1 MTTRVKVVVDK
12 TIVKQVT
19 IGVPFSSARST
30 TGTIRNLG
38 DVEQNRA
45 PKNHD
50 LLRYDSANALWRYED
65 LTRIF
70 GEDIT
75 INNNSNV
82 GGSLSYDSDSGG
94 VASLRFT
101 GPTASEIRAVF
112 SSGSTNSGD
121 LSYDST
127 TGQFSFADSNFARTD
142 RRDIYHNGLKLPT
155 NQTINF
161 KDSSTTIKE
170 SSGSFELRNKSGN
183 INIIPNDGSSLV
195 VKSDSD
201 GSLIIKGSDAGGVQ
215 LYHTGGVERFTTTD
229 SGVRIKGDFI
239 VDSNSVINGTLYV
252 SQATTLNSTLLVEDS
267 THIKDGLTVDSDLL
281 VKGNTNINGNASI
294 TGNADITGNTDITG
308 NVTVTG
314 TTEITGA
321 VTLQDSTHVKDGLTV
336 DSDLK
341 VKGNLL
347 IDGTLTGSIS
357 AANVREHFSAG
368 GDLTYD
374 SSTGKFTFDVEQVYT
389 KANFDSDLG
398 LANTSQLPE
407 DPSATVSSGT
417 MYYTDARARAAISHT
432 DAGGDGSLT
441 YNSTTGVI
449 TYTGPSA
456 AETRA
461 HFSAGASLT
470 YDASTGQFTT
480 NQALDS
486 NSDVKFQDVT
496 ISGELHGPAE
506 FVIDPA
512 AIGDA
517 TGTVKILGNLQ
528 VEGTQTVI
536 NSTVVSL
543 NDKNIVIGDS
553 AADSSAIDGGGLTWG
568 GNNIVNNP
576 QLTYSHANKR
586 FQFNRNIQA
595 DSFIGDVTG
604 DLTGNVTGQVS
615 DISNHTTDALS
626 EGSTNQYYTEARVNT
641 VFGKRTTDSLSEGS
655 TNLYYTDTRARNAVS
670 GVDAGGDGSFAYNSS
685 TGAFTYTGPS
695 PTEIRAHFS
704 AGGDLTYDS
713 TTGKFQFDVES
724 VYTKANFDS
733 DLGLANTGQL
743 PEGSNL
749 YYTDARVNTVFGQR
763 TTDSLSEGSSNLYY
777 TTARANADFDTR
789 IATKST
795 DDLAEGSN
803 LYFTDER
810 AQDALGSSF
819 VHSNHSNITAT
830 YDDPSGEIRLTAASQ
845 YNDADARNAITV
857 ADSGGFG
864 HFTYNQ
870 AAGLL
875 QYKGVT
881 TTEIRSQFSAA
892 GTGFTYDSAS
902 GKFTFTPAAQYDQA
916 NFDSDFGTV
925 TTDSLNEG
933 LTNLYFTDARARAA
947 ISAVDAGGDGSFSY
961 NSTTGVMTYTGPS
974 DAEFFQHLEDA
985 GTNLGEL
992 SYDSADKFKVKGTFF
1007 TSKPNMASLS
1017 IDSDKFLVLDATDGV
1032 LKQTPGS
1039 ALATAA
1045 AGVGNSAR
1053 LLAFIGL

>member
-1 MTTRVKVVVDK
+1 MTTRVKVIVDK
-12 TIVKQVT
+12 TIVKKVT
-19 IGVPFSSARST
+19 VGVPLTKSVNV
-30 TGTIRNLG
+30 TGSVSNLG
-38 DVEQNRA
+38 DVEQGKS
-45 PKNHD
+45 PGHHS
-50 LLRYDSANALWRYED
+50 LLRYDSSGAKWRYVD
-65 LTRIF
+65 LGRVF
-70 GEDIT
+70 GDDIA
-75 INNNSNV
+75 INNDSNV
-82 GGSLSYDSDSGG
+82 GGSLKYDSDSGG
-94 VASLRFT
+94 RIGSLRYT
-101 GPTASEIRAVF
+101 GPTITEIRKHYSAF
-112 SSGSTNSGD
+112 SQNNELT
-121 LSYDST
+121 YDSAS
-127 TGQFSFADSNFARTD
+127 GKFSLNDSNFARTD
-142 RRDIYHNGLKLPT
+142 RRDIYHRGLKLPT
-155 NQTINF
+155 SQHISF
-161 KDSSTTIKE
+161 KDSSTLIKE
-170 SSGSFELRNKSGN
+170 SAGVFELRNKSGN
-183 INIIPNDGSSLV
+183 IDIIPNDGSSLI

-201 GSLIIKGSDAGGVQ
+201 GSLIIKGSDQGGVQ
-215 LYHTGGVERFTTTD
+215 LYHTGGKERFTTTD
-229 SGVRIKGDFI
+229 SGVRIKGDI
-239 VDSNSVINGTLYV
+239 LVDSNAVVNGTLYV
-252 SQATTLNSTLLVEDS
+252 QQATTLNASAQLNDSTRINSTLTVEDS
-267 THIKDGLTVDSDLL
+267 AHI
-281 VKGNTNINGNASI
+281 
-294 TGNADITGNTDITG
+294 
-308 NVTVTG
+308 
-314 TTEITGA
+314 
-321 VTLQDSTHVKDGLTV
+321 KDGLTV

-357 AANVREHFSAG
+357 SANVREHFSAG

-417 MYYTDARARAAISHT
+417 MYYTDARARAAISHV

-441 YNSTTGVI
+441 YDSNSGVI

-456 AETRA
+456 SEVRAHLSVTDNGGDGSLSYDNTTGIITYTGPSAAEVRA

-480 NQALDS
+480 NQELDS
-486 NSDVKFQDVT
+486 NSNVT
-496 ISGELHGPAE
+496 FNQVRGPAE
-506 FVIDPA
+506 FIIDPA
-512 AIGDA
+512 AVGDN

-528 VEGTQTVI
+528 VEGTQTTL
-536 NSTVVSL
+536 NSTAVTI
-543 NDKNIVIGDS
+543 NDKNIVIADS
-553 AADSSAIDGGGLTWG
+553 AADSSALHGGGITFG
-568 GNNIVNNP
+568 GANIVNKP
-576 QLTYSHANKR
+576 TFSYSHADKR

-604 DLTGNVTGQVS
+604 NVTGNLTGNVTGQVS

-626 EGSTNQYYTEARVNT
+626 EGSTNQYYTETRVNT

-655 TNLYYTDTRARNAVS
+655 TNLYYTDTRVRNAVS
-670 GVDAGGDGSFAYNSS
+670 GVDAGGDGSFSYNSS

-695 PTEIRAHFS
+695 PTEVRAHFS

-713 TTGKFQFDVES
+713 ATGKFQFDVES

-763 TTDSLSEGSSNLYY
+763 TTDSLSEGSTNLYY

-845 YNDADARNAITV
+845 YNDSDARHAITV
-857 ADSGGFG
+857 ADSGGYG
-864 HFTYNQ
+864 HLNYNQ
-870 AAGLL
+870 DAGLI

-881 TTEIRSQFSAA
+881 TSEIRSRFSAA
-892 GTGFTYDSAS
+892 GTGFTYDSAT
-902 GKFTFTPAAQYDQA
+902 GKFTFTPAAQYTQT

-933 LTNLYFTDARARAA
+933 STNLYFTNTRARAA

-992 SYDSADKFKVKGTFF
+992 SYDSANKFQVKGTFF
-1007 TSKPNMASLS
+1007 TSKPNMGTLS
-1017 IDSDKFLVLDATDGV
+1017 IDSDKFLVLDATDGQ
-1032 LKQTPGS
+1032 LKQTPGT

>member
-12 TIVKQVT
+12 TIVKKVT

-50 LLRYDSANALWRYED
+50 LLRFDSSTGLWKYED
-65 LTRIF
+65 ISRVF
-70 GEDIT
+70 GDGIT
-75 INNNSNV
+75 INNDSNV
-82 GGSLSYDSDSGG
+82 GGSLSYDSDSAGF
-94 VASLRFT
+94 ASLRFT
-101 GPTASEIRAVF
+101 GPTAAEIRAVF

-155 NQTINF
+155 RQTINF

-170 SSGSFELRNKSGN
+170 SSGSFELRNKSGD

-201 GSLIIKGSDAGGVQ
+201 GTLIIKGSDAGGVQ

-229 SGVRIKGDFI
+229 SGIRIKGDFI

-267 THIKDGLTVDSDLL
+267 TRIKDGLTVDSDLL
-281 VKGNTNINGNASI
+281 VKGN
-294 TGNADITGNTDITG
+294 ADIWGDVAVRGDVSVI
-308 NVTVTG
+308 G

-347 IDGTLTGSIS
+347 IDGTFTGSIS

-374 SSTGKFTFDVEQVYT
+374 SATGKFTFDVEQVYT

-407 DPSATVSSGT
+407 DPNATVSSGT

-432 DAGGDGSLT
+432 DAGGDGSLN
-441 YNSTTGVI
+441 YDSSTGVI

-456 AETRA
+456 AEARA

-470 YDASTGQFTT
+470 YDSATGKFTT

-486 NSDVKFQDVT
+486 NSNVNFQNT
-496 ISGELHGPAE
+496 TLSGQLRGPAE
-506 FVIDPA
+506 FIIDPA
-512 AIGDA
+512 AIGDN

-528 VEGTQTVI
+528 VEGTQTTL
-536 NSTVVSL
+536 NSTAVTI
-543 NDKNIVIGDS
+543 NDKNIVIADS
-553 AADSSAIDGGGLTWG
+553 AADSSALHGGGITFG
-568 GNNIVNNP
+568 GANIVNKP
-576 QLTYSHANKR
+576 TFTYSHASKR
-586 FQFNRNIQA
+586 FEFNRNIQA

-604 DLTGNVTGQVS
+604 NLTGDVTGQVS
-615 DISNHTTDALS
+615 DISNHNTDALS
-626 EGSTNQYYTEARVNT
+626 EGSTNQYYT
-641 VFGKRTTDSLSEGS
+641 
-655 TNLYYTDTRARNAVS
+655 DTRARSAVS
-670 GVDAGGDGSFAYNSS
+670 SVDAGGDGSFSYDSS

-713 TTGKFQFDVES
+713 ATGKFQFDVES

-763 TTDSLSEGSSNLYY
+763 TTDSLSEGSTNLYY

-789 IATKST
+789 LATKST
-795 DDLAEGSN
+795 DDLAEGSNEYYTEARVNTVFGKRTTDSLNEGSTN

-881 TTEIRSQFSAA
+881 TAEIRSQFSAA

-902 GKFTFTPAAQYDQA
+902 GKFTFTPAAQYTQTS
-916 NFDSDFGTV
+916 FDSDFGTV

-933 LTNLYFTDARARAA
+933 STNLYFTDARARAA

-961 NSTTGVMTYTGPS
+961 DSTTGVMTYTGPS

-992 SYDSADKFKVKGTFF
+992 SYDSANKFQVKGAFF

-1017 IDSDKFLVLDATDGV
+1017 IDSDKFLVLDATDGL
-1032 LKQTPGS
+1032 LKQTQAS

-1045 AGVGNSAR
+1045 AGVGNTAR